1 MPRGNGK
8 NRLAGARSAIPVE
21 EETMTGGQPSNR
33 QARRAAGKRGKASGP
48 SRADIETL
56 VGLYRAG
63 RLDEAITS
71 ARRFTRRWPRQGV
84 GWNVLAASHQAAGR
98 PEEAVAA
105 YRKALEREPGNA
117 DAWNNGGL
125 MLAELGRVAEAVE
138 HYDRALQ
145 ERPAFAQAAYNRGL
159 ALARLERLEEA
170 EAAFRRVLQLQPDLA
185 ETYNELG
192 NLHRAQGRPADAE
205 AAYRHLL
212 AQQPQRSDIQ
222 HNLGDL
228 LREQGR
234 FDEAI
239 AVYRAA
245 VAQRP
250 DAAPIHNGLGLTL
263 AQAGYPGEAV
273 ARYDEA
279 ERLDPSDVAPVF
291 NRARARR
298 DRGHLEAARRDYEA
312 VLERQPD
319 HAEAWTSLGN
329 LLADQGERKAA
340 VSAYRQA
347 LALRPGSAR
356 LLFYLST
363 VKRFEPDDSDRAAIE
378 SAFAE
383 AGDDAASLACLHYA
397 AGKAAVDAGADA
409 TTVFDHY
416 AEGARHQRALL
427 DYDVARD
434 EADFTALAQMLDRDR
449 IAALR
454 GPGGNGPGPVFV
466 VGMPRSG
473 TTLIEQMLASHA
485 RGLGAGE
492 RPEIGRIVGRAHRA
506 HGGALADW
514 LADLDGESAA
524 AMGARYREAVLT
536 AVDADRVADKMPAN
550 FRYLGLIAAMLP
562 EARIVHMQR
571 EPADTCLSCFCN
583 LFASHHQA
591 FSYDLTELGRY
602 YRAYAELMDHWRQAL
617 PEGMLLEVRYEDL
630 VTDPECQLQR
640 ILAHCD
646 LEWDPAC
653 LAFHERRGSVETA
666 SADQV
671 RQPLYSHA
679 IGRWRPYR
687 AHLGPLFDALG
698 PLAPTE

>member
-1 MPRGNGK
+1 
-8 NRLAGARSAIPVE
+8 
-21 EETMTGGQPSNR
+21 MTGGQPSNR
-33 QARRAAGKRGKASGP
+33 QARRAAGKRGKANGP
-48 SRADIETL
+48 SQADIETL
-56 VGLYRAG
+56 IGLYRAG

-98 PEEAVAA
+98 PEDAVAA

-145 ERPAFAQAAYNRGL
+145 QRPAFAQAAYNRGL
-159 ALARLERLEEA
+159 ALARLERLDEA
-170 EAAFRRVLQLQPDLA
+170 EAAFEHVLQLQPDLA

-273 ARYDEA
+273 ASYDEA

-298 DRGHLEAARRDYEA
+298 DQGHLEAARRDYEA
-312 VLERQPD
+312 VLERRPD
-319 HAEAWTSLGN
+319 HDEAWTSLGN
-329 LLADQGERKAA
+329 LLADQGEREAA

-363 VKRFEPDDSDRAAIE
+363 VKRFEPDDPDRAAIE

-383 AGDDAASLACLHYA
+383 AGGDDAALACLHYA
-397 AGKAAVDAGADA
+397 AAKADA
-409 TTVFDHY
+409 DSGRDAATVFAHY
-416 AEGARHQRALL
+416 IQGARHQRVLL
-427 DYDVARD
+427 DYDVADD
-434 EADFTALAQMLDRDR
+434 EAYFAALAKGLSRER

-454 GPGGNGPGPVFV
+454 APADPGATAGPRPVLV

-524 AMGARYREAVLT
+524 AMGARYRETVLQP
-536 AVDADRVADKMPAN
+536 VSADCVADKMPAN

-562 EARIVHMQR
+562 DARIIHVQR
-571 EPADTCLSCFCN
+571 EPADTCLSCFGN
-583 LFASHHQA
+583 LFGPHQP
-591 FSYDLTELGRY
+591 FSYDLSELGRF

-646 LEWDPAC
+646 LAWDPAC